1 MCAKKGL
8 FELHKVYIQRLNS
21 IIKTIGYVLSIELAR
36 VEISLHQSCEV
47 KYSIDG
53 APKQDTRY
61 ATASQKVHS
70 PQCVKNLGCPQSQ
83 HAELRSWLFFI
94 PRNVPNHISI
104 NFSSLNSEN
113 FTTYLV

>member
-36 VEISLHQSCEV
+36 VEISLHQPCEV

-70 PQCVKNLGCPQSQ
+70 PQCVKNLVA
-83 HAELRSWLFFI
+83 HKA
-94 PRNVPNHISI
+94 NMPNYAPG
-104 NFSSLNSEN
+104 FSSFREMSQTISQLIS
-113 FTTYLV
+113 LH